1 MNLKKVFG
9 VIGRIVFIFLLGS
22 IIVSAN
28 MLIKNS
34 DNIKMVN
41 NEDKIKKEKV
51 KMDDDTL
58 LGNEQMCT
66 STEIDTSES
75 TSIRV
80 HPVTGEIRVEDESET
95 FITDENFLIKN
106 NNSEEQEA
114 TVMCTEITVQNDI
127 TRIVVT
133 NGNTGEKKEINSI
146 EEVDSILDQIRS
158 MTVISCEKGNV
169 QGYSYFLALYRNED
183 FVQSVYVSSE
193 SIQTDGMRYAVEST
207 KDLSDNIVD

>member
-1 MNLKKVFG
+1 MNLKKIFG

-28 MLIKNS
+28 MSIKNS

-51 KMDDDTL
+51 KMEDDTL
-58 LGNEQMCT
+58 LENEQMCT

-80 HPVTGEIRVEDESET
+80 HPVTGEIRVEDKSET
-95 FITDENFLIKN
+95 FITDGNFLIKN

-114 TVMCTEITVQNDI
+114 IVMCTEIAVQDDI
-127 TRIVVT
+127 TKIIVT

-146 EEVDSILDQIRS
+146 EEVDRILDQIRS
-158 MTVISCEKGNV
+158 MTVISHEKSNV

-183 FVQSVYVSSE
+183 FVQSVYVSSG
-193 SIQTDGMRYAVEST
+193 SIQTDRIRYTVEST

>member
-1 MNLKKVFG
+1 MNLKKIFG

-28 MLIKNS
+28 MSIKNS

-51 KMDDDTL
+51 KMEDDTL
-58 LGNEQMCT
+58 LENEQMCT

-80 HPVTGEIRVEDESET
+80 HPVTGEIRVEDKSET

-114 TVMCTEITVQNDI
+114 IVMCTEIAVQDDI
-127 TRIVVT
+127 TKIIVT

-146 EEVDSILDQIRS
+146 EEVDRILDQIRS
-158 MTVISCEKGNV
+158 MTVISHEKSNV